1 MIFMYFYVLQLIL
14 RPQDFSPMFLGW
26 PVAWMTVFPG
36 FFLGLLL
43 HGEVLRKRLPQFYLL
58 PFFLGVIFISTVFNA
73 GPMEFY
79 PPTAIFMKRMLV
91 FYMVVFLIDSEQK
104 LRGVLCLFMM
114 LAGLLGLHAVLQ
126 LTTGKG
132 FGDIGPLMQYS
143 PPRAV
148 WCGEWD
154 GSNSFGVIF
163 LLAIPICL
171 EFLFSRSAPVHRV
184 VAGLSLPFAAMG
196 IYYVDSRGDT
206 LALIACLLLY
216 LVMRFFRKKLV
227 LATIAVCV
235 LTGAVLPSRMAQMDT
250 SESSARQRS
259 WVWEQGIDLLRDNP
273 LLGVGPGRFVMHTES
288 GLIAHSNYVN
298 AFSET
303 GLLGF
308 FGLMAILWL
317 TFKGLFAV
325 MAGRDAGTGGCRFRD
340 ILPLILSYRGGG
352 AGQEPDLARA
362 LFCSF
367 TGFCVATLF
376 IVLMNDLFFFLLGLC
391 AALFIVSRPAG
402 DDAAL
407 RFTLED
413 LKIVSVLMAGIIFV
427 YWLVAVYEII

>member
-1 MIFMYFYVLQLIL
+1 MVFVYFYVLQLIL
-14 RPQDFSPMFLGW
+14 RPQDFSTMFLGW

-43 HGEVLRKRLPQFYLL
+43 NGEVLRKRLPQFYLL
-58 PFFLGVIFISTVFNA
+58 PFFLGVIFISAVFNA

-79 PPTAIFMKRMLV
+79 APTAIFLKRMLV
-91 FYMVVFLIDSEQK
+91 FYMVVFLIDTEEK
-104 LRGVLCLFMM
+104 LRGVLGMFMV

-163 LLAIPICL
+163 LLAIPVCL

-184 VAGLSLPFAAMG
+184 IAGLSLPLAAMG
-196 IYYVDSRGDT
+196 IYCVDSRGDT
-206 LALIACLLLY
+206 LALMACLLLY

-227 LATIAVCV
+227 LAAIAVCV
-235 LTGAVLPSRMAQMDT
+235 LTGIVLPSRMAQMDT

-259 WVWEQGIDLLRDNP
+259 WVWEQGIDLLRDHP
-273 LLGVGPGRFVMHTES
+273 LLGVGPGRFLKHTES

-308 FGLMAILWL
+308 FGFMAIIWF
-317 TFKGLFAV
+317 TFKGLLAV
-325 MAGRDAGTGGCRFRD
+325 MAGRDAGAGVGGFRD
-340 ILPLILSYRGGG
+340 MLLLLFSYRGGA
-352 AGQEPDLARA
+352 AGREPDLARA
-362 LFCSF
+362 LLCSLA
-367 TGFCVATLF
+367 GFCVATMF
-376 IVLMNDLFFFLLGLC
+376 IVLMNDLLFFLLGLC
-391 AALFIVSRPAG
+391 AALFIVSRRSGA
-402 DDAAL
+402 DACL
-407 RFTLED
+407 RFTLD
-413 LKIVSVLMAGIIFV
+413 DIKIVSVLMAGIIFA